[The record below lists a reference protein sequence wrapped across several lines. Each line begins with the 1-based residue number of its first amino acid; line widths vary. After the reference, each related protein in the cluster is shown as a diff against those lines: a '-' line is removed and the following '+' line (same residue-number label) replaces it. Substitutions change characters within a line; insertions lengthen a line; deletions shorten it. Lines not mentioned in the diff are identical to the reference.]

1 MADYTALKVPEL
13 KKLLAE
19 KKLPQTGNKADL
31 IARLQEDDKKN
42 TASAPEA
49 DKPAENKEDEINYSD
64 DEATASKPEPEQ
76 PAQPV
81 EKPAEE
87 PAAVAAPE
95 AAAAAAKDESKP
107 AEEET
112 GDKPAAAEEAPEA
125 TAPAPSFAMGLS
137 STTADEELK
146 KRAERAKRFGTELDD
161 ETKKLAERAK
171 RFGID
176 DKEVAAGLDSAL
188 PERPL
193 KRGRGRNEGDGS
205 GRPDKRRGGGQDRRE
220 PSGNERR
227 SARNRGGRD
236 QGGKAS
242 GKPKFGSVIEDP
254 VERAK
259 AEKRAAR
266 FAAA

>member
-1 MADYTALKVPEL
+1 MADYTSLKVPEL

-49 DKPAENKEDEINYSD
+49 DKPENKEDEINYSD

-87 PAAVAAPE
+87 PAA
-95 AAAAAAKDESKP
+95 AAAAAAPEEAAQDESKP
-107 AEEET
+107 AEEA
-112 GDKPAAAEEAPEA
+112 GDKPAAEEAPKA
-125 TAPAPSFAMGLS
+125 AAPSFAMGLS

-176 DKEVAAGLDSAL
+176 DKEIAGGLDSAL

-193 KRGRGRNEGDGS
+193 KRGRGRNEGGDGNN
-205 GRPDKRRGGGQDRRE
+205 RPGKRRGGGGQDRRE